1 MIADI
6 PALTQR
12 SAWQALAAHYSQF
25 RNVHLRQLFA
35 DDPQR
40 GERFAVEGAGLYLDY
55 SKHRVTDETLKLL
68 LQLAVECDL
77 RQRID
82 AMFRGEKINVTEH
95 RAVLHVALR
104 APRGTSIVVDGEN
117 VVPQV
122 HEVLDRM
129 ADFSNRVRG
138 GAWTGHTGQRIRN
151 VVNIG
156 IGGSDLGPVM
166 A

>member
-82 AMFRGEKINVTEH
+82 AMFRARRSTSRSTAPCCTWRCVR
-95 RAVLHVALR
+95 RAAR
-104 APRGTSIVVDGEN
+104 RSWSTGRTSCPRST
-117 VVPQV
+117 
-122 HEVLDRM
+122 RC
-129 ADFSNRVRG
+129 
-138 GAWTGHTGQRIRN
+138 WTGWPTSRTA
-151 VVNIG
+151 
-156 IGGSDLGPVM
+156 SAAAPGP
-166 A
+166 ATPASASATSSTSASAGPTSA